1 MRHRDTAP
9 NRLRLILVVGV
20 TKTVQQKFQAAV
32 AKMTNGIYAK
42 RSSICER
49 PALILAHSPLAANVV
64 TVALTITLGA
74 IAVIDHRTLR
84 IPDVLSI
91 PLIIGGLLISYGMS
105 ALPFRDHLIGAIV
118 GFSVL
123 WAIGEWFFRR
133 FKTEG
138 LGIGDAKLFAASGA
152 WLGWQ
157 ALPTVLL
164 IATLCALAFTI
175 ATRASGRQ
183 IAFGPWL
190 ALALWIVWVWQL
202 YLSSTLAFS

>member
-1 MRHRDTAP
+1 LT
-9 NRLRLILVVGV
+9 
-20 TKTVQQKFQAAV
+20 
-32 AKMTNGIYAK
+32 
-42 RSSICER
+42 
-49 PALILAHSPLAANVV
+49 LAQFPLAANAI
-64 TVALTITLGA
+64 TLALTITLCA

-91 PLIIGGLLISYGMS
+91 PLILAGLLASYGMS

-118 GFSVL
+118 GFSLL
-123 WAIGEWFFRR
+123 WAIGEWFFWR
-133 FKTEG
+133 FETEG
-138 LGIGDAKLFAASGA
+138 LGIGDAKLFGASGA

-175 ATRASGRQ
+175 TTRASGRQ

-202 YLSSTLAFS
+202 YLPALLAFL